1 MPQTT
6 VTGMSLGDAREML
19 GDSASAGFRE
29 FFSHPCKRIS
39 AQTGSSSQRSEVL
52 KPDPREAYYQK
63 RAETLNKVITVA
75 AVVLLLVVVVVIW
88 LLIKKSGGKKA
99 RPAAH
104 AVPGSGGVMPSGP
117 ATAPQAPSETYDLK
131 DAEIDRKDKEIERKE
146 QELERKERELGKER
160 EKRQSITS
168 KFESERM
175 GLERE
180 LEGTKLELRQ
190 MHDERGKFQMEME
203 TLRSQHEA
211 EMRITRE
218 QFDAKAAEVQ
228 KRFEEQLSE
237 FESSQKNF
245 WPEVFQ
251 EARSLGTFC
260 ECVKASFT
268 AGSKTAAALYA
279 ELVSLGSRLGDMQAL
294 VNQIS
299 PVGKALYAW
308 INDEGRAEDGFDA
321 LLAEWLSEKVSSAG
335 FKVVA
340 VKRGEVYNQSIH
352 DCASVKGN
360 SVSKVLSFLI
370 QGKSNRTEL
379 KAIVEVG

>member
-1 MPQTT
+1 MPQIT
-6 VTGMSLGDAREML
+6 VTGLSLGDALGML
-19 GDSASAGFRE
+19 GDGANTGLRE
-29 FFSHPCKRIS
+29 FFSHPYRGLS
-39 AQTGSSSQRSEVL
+39 SQADSSSQHSTVQQII
-52 KPDPREAYYQK
+52 EASRQR
-63 RAETLNKVITVA
+63 RAESQKKLITGV
-75 AVVLLLVVVVVIW
+75 AVVLLLVVVVLVW

-99 RPAAH
+99 HTAATAAPGYGGAMPPGPAA
-104 AVPGSGGVMPSGP
+104 V
-117 ATAPQAPSETYDLK
+117 PQAPGETYDMK

-146 QELERKERELGKER
+146 QEVERKERELEKER
-160 EKRQSITS
+160 EKRKSITS

-180 LEGTKLELRQ
+180 LEGTKLELRKMREEQ
-190 MHDERGKFQMEME
+190 EKHEKELE
-203 TLRSQHEA
+203 ALRSRHDA
-211 EMRITRE
+211 EMRVTRE
-218 QFDAKAAEVQ
+218 QFDAKSAEVQ

-251 EARSLGTFC
+251 EARSLDTFC
-260 ECVKASFT
+260 ECVKASFS

-308 INDEGRAEDGFDA
+308 INDEGRTGDGFDA
-321 LLAEWLSEKVSSAG
+321 LLAKWLSEKVSHAD

-340 VKRGEVYNQSIH
+340 VKQGEVYNQSIH
-352 DCASVKGN
+352 DCASVNGN